1 LDDAKA
7 QICCYGMEAIVLGV
21 VSETRASNAT
31 KEEAAEG
38 VDVNRIPSNAWMS
51 SGVL

>member
-1 LDDAKA
+1 
-7 QICCYGMEAIVLGV
+7 MEANVLGV

-38 VDVNRIPSNAWMS
+38 VDVNRIS
-51 SGVL
+51 SKCICAAVFFRGLGGPAGRFC